1 MKDKIL
7 NFIENIYFSFYDK
20 IEIIWPKIL
29 SWVIILIAWFF
40 VARWIYFS
48 ILYLFKRFDI
58 NNLLK
63 RLEREFIQDEEDEE
77 ITEESHKNAL
87 VERIKFDK
95 VVWRACAYYAFILFF
110 RLAVQAIWITAVEDF
125 LSELIAYLP
134 SLFIGF
140 MIWFFWVRF
149 SNFIYDVVYHALTI
163 AKEQTAKLM
172 AVWSKVVVLFFTF
185 LAFLKYIKIVDD
197 FIIYTALVWF
207 ISMISIAWWLAF
219 GLWWKDMAKEILEKL
234 KK

>member
-1 MKDKIL
+1 MKDKII
-7 NFIENIYFSFYDK
+7 NYIEQVYSHFYDK
-20 IEIIWPKIL
+20 IEIIWPKLL
-29 SWVIILIAWFF
+29 SWLVIIILWFF
-40 VARWIYFS
+40 IARWIYFWV
-48 ILYLFKRFDI
+48 LYLFKRFDI
-58 NNLLK
+58 NALLK
-63 RLEREFIQDEEDEE
+63 RLEKEFIQDDEEE
-77 ITEESHKNAL
+77 ITEESHRSTL
-87 VERIKFDK
+87 VDRVNVDK
-95 VVWRACAYYAFILFF
+95 IVWRACAYYVFILFF

-149 SNFIYDVVYHALTI
+149 SNFVYDVVYHALTI

-172 AVWSKVVVLFFTF
+172 AVGAKVVVLFFTF

-197 FIIYTALVWF
+197 FIIYTALVGF
-207 ISMISIAWWLAF
+207 ISMISLAWWLAF
-219 GLWWKDMAKEILEKL
+219 GIWGKDMAKEILEKL

>member
-1 MKDKIL
+1 MKDKII
-7 NFIENIYFSFYDK
+7 NYIEQIYSHFYDK
-20 IEIIWPKIL
+20 IEIIWPKVL
-29 SWVIILIAWFF
+29 SWLAIIIIWFF
-40 VARWIYFS
+40 IARWIYFWV
-48 ILYLFKRFDI
+48 LYLFKRFDI
-58 NNLLK
+58 NALLK
-63 RLEREFIQDEEDEE
+63 RLEKEFIQDDEEE
-77 ITEESHKNAL
+77 ITEEAHRSTL
-87 VERIKFDK
+87 VDRVNVDK
-95 VVWRACAYYAFILFF
+95 IVWRACAYYVFILFF

-149 SNFIYDVVYHALTI
+149 SNFIYDIVYHALTI

-172 AVWSKVVVLFFTF
+172 AVGAKVVVLFFTF

-197 FIIYTALVWF
+197 FIIYTALVGF
-207 ISMISIAWWLAF
+207 ISMISLAWWLAF
-219 GLWWKDMAKEILEKL
+219 GIWGKDMAKEILEKL